1 MLRGPSLCIL
11 VLLPVLVGLPGC
23 GGGGSSS
30 TGGPSP
36 SRPVASALDF
46 TIIPMVNS
54 GTEVAFRWSGTGA
67 SGYRLEI
74 GASSGASDT
83 TTFDTGAA
91 TTFTWRGAPV
101 GVFYARVKGLQ
112 GSTVGTASN
121 EVVVGSID
129 ARQMVDA
136 LIFGYGPLAVAGNAA
151 GPHVQDQME
160 GWQPGTG
167 FEVVIGDSVSAAFT
181 TSTNATV
188 AQIGPAT
195 LGVVHATVRG
205 RAADPL
211 PTPRVGQVTIS
222 MVSPDEVKGEC
233 ECDDCV
239 GCAWTWFQGTFTQ
252 RARILASSSAQ
263 TSTPAHELGHVVGL
277 GHVISATGVRPPFTM
292 GVTTNGMFSPRGQID
307 ELDPATIRMLETIYG
322 AGLSAGS
329 RRRQFESLGLVSS
342 ANMTVPSGEQ
352 YARRPSGYRVWQ
364 DGIEIVVRRPLC
376 RPDRSE
382 P

>member
-1 MLRGPSLCIL
+1 MGP
-11 VLLPVLVGLPGC
+11 
-23 GGGGSSS
+23 
-30 TGGPSP
+30 
-36 SRPVASALDF
+36 
-46 TIIPMVNS
+46 
-54 GTEVAFRWSGTGA
+54 
-67 SGYRLEI
+67 
-74 GASSGASDT
+74 
-83 TTFDTGAA
+83 
-91 TTFTWRGAPV
+91 
-101 GVFYARVKGLQ
+101 
-112 GSTVGTASN
+112 ASN

-167 FEVVIGDSVSAAFT
+167 FEVVIGESVSAAFT

-195 LGVVHATVRG
+195 LGAVHATVRG

-263 TSTPAHELGHVVGL
+263 TSTPAHELGHVIGL
-277 GHVISATGVRPPFTM
+277 GHIISATGVRPPFTM

-307 ELDPATIRMLETIYG
+307 ALDPATIRMLETIYG

-329 RRRQFESLGLVSS
+329 RRGQFEAAGLVSS

-352 YARRPSGYRVWQ
+352 YARRPPGYRVWQ
-364 DGIEIVVRRPLC
+364 EGMETVVRRPLC
-376 RPDRSE
+376 RPDRTE
-382 P
+382 PAR